1 MELNVQSGS
10 IVSRLLSR
18 TACIQRDG
26 EANAAAP
33 RALQFA
39 DAPVPA
45 QAPPA
50 TPAMAAS
57 SALMYLGRSKRS
69 HDETEGEEG
78 EEGEKGRLFGK
89 RVHKELPDGI
99 VQHYNGITIRLYLVE

>member
-1 MELNVQSGS
+1 M
-10 IVSRLLSR
+10 SRLLSR

-50 TPAMAAS
+50 TPAMAAA
-57 SALMYLGRSKRS
+57 SA
-69 HDETEGEEG
+69 
-78 EEGEKGRLFGK
+78 
-89 RVHKELPDGI
+89 
-99 VQHYNGITIRLYLVE
+99 HYNSVISGRIVMPGSARKSCLYSSVN